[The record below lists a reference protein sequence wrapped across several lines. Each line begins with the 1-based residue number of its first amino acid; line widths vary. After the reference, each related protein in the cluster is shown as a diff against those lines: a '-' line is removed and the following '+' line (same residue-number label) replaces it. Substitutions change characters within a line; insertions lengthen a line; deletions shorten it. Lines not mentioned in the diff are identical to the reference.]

1 MKFFKILTTVLTVT
15 TLVFSSISWAKNEPL
30 SNKFAETLTPDNAI
44 LAMIDHQTGLLVGVR
59 DIDPMLLKNN
69 IRGLS
74 AMAKVLNLPSV
85 VTASYPT
92 GPNGPIMP
100 DILEL
105 LPNAS
110 VIIRQGEINAWK
122 SPEFKKA
129 IEKSGRKK
137 IIMAGLV
144 TDVCLLFPALAAVAE
159 GYDVYAVI
167 DASGTWNNLVQQ
179 AAIQRMTQ
187 AGVKVTTWGSVLAEI
202 MDDWRSPKGMELGGV
217 LGSHTSYGWVY
228 DSYMNNVKQNK

>member
-1 MKFFKILTTVLTVT
+1 MKKFKTLSALLTAA
-15 TLVFSSISWAKNEPL
+15 TLAFSSIGWAQNEPAA
-30 SNKFAETLTPDNAI
+30 NKFSETLTPDNAM

-59 DIDPMLLKNN
+59 DLDPMLLKNN
-69 IRGLS
+69 IRGLT
-74 AMAKVLNLPSV
+74 AMAKVLELPSV
-85 VTASYPT
+85 ITSSYPG

-100 DILEL
+100 DILEN
-105 LPNAS
+105 LPDAP
-110 VIIRQGEINAWK
+110 VINRQGEINAWK

-129 IEKSGRKK
+129 IEKTGRKK

-144 TDVCLLFPALAAVAE
+144 TDVCLLFPALSAVAE

-167 DASGTWNNLVQQ
+167 DASGTWNDTVQQ
-179 AAIQRMTQ
+179 AAIARMTQ

-217 LGSHTSYGWVY
+217 LGTHTSYGWVY
-228 DSYMNNVKQNK
+228 DSYMSQASQGK